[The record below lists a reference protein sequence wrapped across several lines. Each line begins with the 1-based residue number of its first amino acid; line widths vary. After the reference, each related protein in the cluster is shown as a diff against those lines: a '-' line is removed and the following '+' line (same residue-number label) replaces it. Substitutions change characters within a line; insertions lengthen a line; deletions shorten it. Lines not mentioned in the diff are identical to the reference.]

1 MKKMMI
7 LCAVIS
13 LPAFSAETMPFSDAE
28 VLAYLKPS
36 SEDVFSNA
44 VTIMVKN
51 DAEASLQKNIT
62 KHGTKLT
69 PFTVKEVAK
78 EFDKNEIT
86 ATEKYK
92 DRPIR
97 IKGVVNKI
105 GLDALDRGVITISG
119 GGSFAGNLV
128 ASVDK
133 TSEWV
138 RESSKGN
145 TVDLMCKISG
155 YVMLNV
161 AAMCESSLIYTQALV
176 KKEYG
181 LQDVFSL
188 PRNKFSAI
196 FAYTIKVN
204 EKEIAESCSKP
215 DDNCFKKIMNVMDE
229 TKKPDSRFVSWMSKL
244 PE

>member
-44 VTIMVKN
+44 VTVMVKN

-62 KHGTKLT
+62 KHGT
-69 PFTVKEVAK
+69 
-78 EFDKNEIT
+78 
-86 ATEKYK
+86 
-92 DRPIR
+92 
-97 IKGVVNKI
+97 
-105 GLDALDRGVITISG
+105 
-119 GGSFAGNLV
+119 
-128 ASVDK
+128 
-133 TSEWV
+133 
-138 RESSKGN
+138 
-145 TVDLMCKISG
+145 
-155 YVMLNV
+155 
-161 AAMCESSLIYTQALV
+161 
-176 KKEYG
+176 
-181 LQDVFSL
+181 
-188 PRNKFSAI
+188 